1 MNIDRPHNIIPEPEV
16 TKDRAARERFM
27 PLTDEEYKILA
38 PMTPDERH
46 KWLKDNMPTKERLAR
61 HLGAEGLHDMAYN
74 ARQGLYS
81 DFESP
86 YATPKIELVKQ
97 LKDKARFDLVPYV
110 TSGEYDDNK
119 AESDKWAREQV
130 GEIGMMCDKLGL
142 R

>member
-1 MNIDRPHNIIPEPEV
+1 MDIDRPHSIIPEPEV
-16 TKDRAARERFM
+16 TKDKRARERFM
-27 PLTDEEYKILA
+27 PLTDEEYKVLA

-61 HLGAEGLHDMAYN
+61 HLGACGLHDMAYN

-86 YATPKIELVKQ
+86 YPMPKIELIKQ
-97 LKDKARFDLVPYV
+97 LKAKARFDLVPYV
-110 TSGEYDDNK
+110 TSGEYDDNA
-119 AESDKWAREQV
+119 AEGDKWAREQTGKIAMV
-130 GEIGMMCDKLGL
+130 LEKLGL